1 MEKQLSIILFSH
13 RRPDFLL
20 RFLKCYN
27 RLNFKYNLIIGYG
40 GKDILSK
47 AIHDEIKKNKK
58 IVYKKFNN
66 EFNFKKN
73 EYDINKFFIRRL
85 KCLRMVKT
93 KYVKFICDDDFIIDY
108 TTKKCVKFLNKNKNY
123 IAAGGSFINY
133 ELHKKYYGRF
143 INLSHGY
150 IIKSNTSNDKFKR
163 IKQYYENAGDTFNCV
178 FRTNDLIKI
187 HLISSKFNCQD
198 DYLKYHHFE
207 NVVHLYGKIKY
218 FKQPIIFHEN
228 HNDWHEGSGT
238 EWVEKIKSNYFIK
251 HLESLSVNINN
262 NFKLKNPKLIENLYF
277 KKFIIKDLAK
287 INYKNYHSIK
297 DIFKYIKILFVTK
310 IKYYKKLFFL
320 KNIDTQK
327 FIAKTF
333 NSQIVNESLKYEIFL
348 KNNDKK

>member
-27 RLNFKYNLIIGYG
+27 HLNVKHNLIIGYG

-47 AIHDEIKKNKK
+47 AIHDEINKNKK

-73 EYDINKFFIRRL
+73 EYDINKYFIRRL

-108 TTKKCVKFLNKNKNY
+108 TTEKCVKFLNKNKNY

-150 IIKSNTSNDKFKR
+150 INKSNTSDDKFKR
-163 IKQYYENAGDTFNCV
+163 IKQYYENASDTYNCV

-187 HLISSKFNCQD
+187 HLISSKFNCHD

-207 NVVHLYGKIKY
+207 NVVNLYGKIKY

-238 EWVEKIKSNYFIK
+238 EWIEKIKSIYFIN
-251 HLESLSVNINN
+251 HLVTLSVNINN
-262 NFKLKNPKLIENLYF
+262 NFKLNDPKLIENLYY
-277 KKFIIKDLAK
+277 KKFIIKDLSK
-287 INYKNYHSIK
+287 KKYNSNYGIN
-297 DIFKYIKILFVTK
+297 DILKHIKILFLVK
-310 IKYYKKLFFL
+310 IKYFKKLIFV
-320 KNIDTQK
+320 KKINTQK
-327 FIAKTF
+327 FVKKTF
-333 NSQIVNESLKYEIFL
+333 NSQIAYETLKYENFL
-348 KNNDKK
+348 KTMGKN